1 MIKNLSYFLFKILF
15 YLDKFFLF
23 LTKKSLLIWF
33 KDFIDQ
39 EFYKSLKIHNKK
51 IDFFIPNNITSER
64 INTFFSKEPK
74 TLEWID
80 NFEKKESLIFWDIGA
95 NIGLYSIY
103 NAIKHPS
110 SLTISFEPSS
120 SNLRVL
126 TRNISINNFEKN
138 IKIIP
143 NPLSNKENIFQTMN
157 ESHFIEGGALNTFGN
172 NIDFRGKLFNP
183 KMKYSILGTT
193 IDYFIEKKI
202 LEVPDY
208 IKIDVDGIEHLILK
222 GSKNILKNEKIKSF
236 NIEVNEKFQ
245 EQHDKIIDIMKEN
258 GFKFSHKYN
267 DVKNSKI
274 NNTEDCYNY
283 VFIR

>member
-1 MIKNLSYFLFKILF
+1 M
-15 YLDKFFLF
+15 
-23 LTKKSLLIWF
+23 
-33 KDFIDQ
+33 
-39 EFYKSLKIHNKK
+39 
-51 IDFFIPNNITSER
+51 
-64 INTFFSKEPK
+64 
-74 TLEWID
+74 
-80 NFEKKESLIFWDIGA
+80 
-95 NIGLYSIY
+95 
-103 NAIKHPS
+103 
-110 SLTISFEPSS
+110 
-120 SNLRVL
+120 
-126 TRNISINNFEKN
+126 
-138 IKIIP
+138 
-143 NPLSNKENIFQTMN
+143 
-157 ESHFIEGGALNTFGN
+157 NTFGK
-172 NIDFRGKLFNP
+172 NIDFQGKLFNP

-193 IDYFIEKKI
+193 IDYFIENKI

-222 GSKNILKNEKIKSF
+222 GGKNIFKNEKIKSF